1 MHYFLAFL
9 LFHLF
14 ISGAGAGS
22 PAYTPPDYF
31 LLNCGAS
38 SSQQF
43 QGRTWETDNFTTFIP
58 PNAAHISLTFTA
70 IEQGPSVPQVPYTT
84 GVRIFTSQFTYS
96 FPVSA
101 GPKFLRL
108 YFHAAHFPPAEFD
121 LTKSF
126 FSVRANEYTLLSNFS
141 AYLTSVD
148 SLVQK
153 EYIVNVND
161 NYQKLNITFT
171 PSSSSYAFVNGI
183 EIVSIPTGYYIKGE
197 AAGVDPVKWVPGAN
211 NFYIFNNTALE
222 TLYRLNIGGQ
232 TLPAIN
238 DTGMYRTWY
247 SDDEYVIGYGYYTP
261 DSDVNI
267 TYTSLTPSYSAP
279 EIVYTSART
288 IAHYSSS
295 VNWSFPLDS
304 GFLYLFRLY
313 FCEFQKV
320 DGGNERVFSVDIANT
335 TAERHVDVFIL
346 AGGSNIPIFQD
357 YVVIVPDKDGRR
369 SKQDVWFSISPNMD
383 TRPVYANAILNGLEI
398 FKLND
403 TQGSLAALNPQL
415 SLPAKQSSPPPPP
428 LKKKSRTVVVGAIVG
443 GGVAVIMSLGI
454 LIFRRRRVGN
464 FTPSFTKISW
474 DILPAVSAA
483 VRMRGRLGSSSL
495 SSHHHNFPLEDLKSA
510 TGDFDE
516 NLVIGKGGFGKVYRG
531 ILDINGAPITVA
543 IKRLNPESRQGAREF
558 ETEIEMLSKLRHIH
572 IVSFIG
578 YCNENK
584 EMIIVYDYM
593 GGGTLRDH
601 LYKTNNP
608 SLPWKKR
615 LEICIGAAKGLH
627 FLHTGTKCTIIH
639 RDIKSSNILLD
650 DKWVAKVSDFG
661 LSKVGPICVGE
672 TQTQTHVSTAVKGS
686 VGYVDPEYYR
696 RRQLTEKSDVYS
708 FGVVLFEALCA
719 RPAVDP
725 TLTREKANLAEWGRK
740 CCRKGMVDQMVD
752 SRLRD
757 EISPEC
763 LKSYAE
769 IAYKC
774 LMDEGVERPA
784 MSDVICSLEFALQ
797 LQEKADGFLSTS
809 LHRDTESN
817 TASEISGEGIFSSSG
832 EFAPKL

>member
-43 QGRTWETDNFTTFIP
+43 QGRTWETDNLTTFIP
-58 PNAAHISLTFTA
+58 PNAANISLTFTGL
-70 IEQGPSVPQVPYTT
+70 EQGPSVPQVPYTT

-108 YFHAAHFPPAEFD
+108 YFHAAHFPVAEFD

-161 NYQKLNITFT
+161 NQKLNITFT
-171 PSSSSYAFVNGI
+171 PSASSYAFVNGI

-247 SDDEYVIGYGYYTP
+247 SDDEYVIGYGYYTVHL
-261 DSDVNI
+261 DVNI

-279 EIVYTSART
+279 EILYTSART
-288 IAHYSSS
+288 IANYSSS
-295 VNWSFPLDS
+295 VNWSFPVDS

-313 FCEFQKV
+313 FC
-320 DGGNERVFSVDIANT
+320 
-335 TAERHVDVFIL
+335 
-346 AGGSNIPIFQD
+346 GSNIPIFQD
-357 YVVIVPDKDGRR
+357 YVAIVPDTDGRR

-443 GGVAVIMSLGI
+443 GGIMVIMSLGI

-516 NLVIGKGGFGKVYRG
+516 NLVIGKGGFG
-531 ILDINGAPITVA
+531 
-543 IKRLNPESRQGAREF
+543 
-558 ETEIEMLSKLRHIH
+558 
-572 IVSFIG
+572 
-578 YCNENK
+578 
-584 EMIIVYDYM
+584 
-593 GGGTLRDH
+593 
-601 LYKTNNP
+601 
-608 SLPWKKR
+608 
-615 LEICIGAAKGLH
+615 
-627 FLHTGTKCTIIH
+627 
-639 RDIKSSNILLD
+639 
-650 DKWVAKVSDFG
+650 
-661 LSKVGPICVGE
+661 
-672 TQTQTHVSTAVKGS
+672 
-686 VGYVDPEYYR
+686 
-696 RRQLTEKSDVYS
+696 
-708 FGVVLFEALCA
+708 VVLFEALCA

-725 TLTREKANLAEWGRK
+725 TLTREKANLAEWARK

-752 SRLRD
+752 PRLRD

-774 LMDEGVERPA
+774 LMDEGIERPA

-809 LHRDTESN
+809 MHRDTESN
-817 TASEISGEGIFSSSG
+817 TASEISGEGIFSFSD
-832 EFAPKL
+832 EIAPKL

>member
-58 PNAAHISLTFTA
+58 PNAAHISLTFTGL
-70 IEQGPSVPQVPYTT
+70 EQGPSVPQVPYTT
-84 GVRIFTSQFTYS
+84 GVRIFPSQFTYS

-126 FSVRANEYTLLSNFS
+126 FSVVANEYTLLSNFS

-161 NYQKLNITFT
+161 NQKLNITFT
-171 PSSSSYAFVNGI
+171 PSASSYAFVNGI

-247 SDDEYVIGYGYYTP
+247 SDDEYVIGYGYYTVHL
-261 DSDVNI
+261 DVNI
-267 TYTSLTPSYSAP
+267 NYTSLTPSYSAP

-288 IAHYSSS
+288 IANYSSS
-295 VNWSFPLDS
+295 VNWSFPVDS

-313 FCEFQKV
+313 FC
-320 DGGNERVFSVDIANT
+320 
-335 TAERHVDVFIL
+335 
-346 AGGSNIPIFQD
+346 GSNIPIFQD

-383 TRPVYANAILNGLEI
+383 TRPAYANAILNGLEI

-415 SLPAKQSSPPPPP
+415 SLLGEAILAAASSSKE
-428 LKKKSRTVVVGAIVG
+428 KKPHRG
-443 GGVAVIMSLGI
+443 GGCHCWWWDCGDYNLGN
-454 LIFRRRRVGN
+454 LDFPATENGKLH
-464 FTPSFTKISW
+464 SKKSW

-510 TGDFDE
+510 TSDFDE
-516 NLVIGKGGFGKVYRG
+516 NLVIGKGG
-531 ILDINGAPITVA
+531 
-543 IKRLNPESRQGAREF
+543 
-558 ETEIEMLSKLRHIH
+558 
-572 IVSFIG
+572 
-578 YCNENK
+578 
-584 EMIIVYDYM
+584 
-593 GGGTLRDH
+593 
-601 LYKTNNP
+601 
-608 SLPWKKR
+608 
-615 LEICIGAAKGLH
+615 
-627 FLHTGTKCTIIH
+627 
-639 RDIKSSNILLD
+639 
-650 DKWVAKVSDFG
+650 
-661 LSKVGPICVGE
+661 
-672 TQTQTHVSTAVKGS
+672 
-686 VGYVDPEYYR
+686 
-696 RRQLTEKSDVYS
+696 

-752 SRLRD
+752 PRLRD

-797 LQEKADGFLSTS
+797 LQEKADGFQSASLSTS
-809 LHRDTESN
+809 LHRDTELN
-817 TASEISGEGIFSSSG
+817 TASEISSEGIFSFSD
-832 EFAPKL
+832 EVAPKL